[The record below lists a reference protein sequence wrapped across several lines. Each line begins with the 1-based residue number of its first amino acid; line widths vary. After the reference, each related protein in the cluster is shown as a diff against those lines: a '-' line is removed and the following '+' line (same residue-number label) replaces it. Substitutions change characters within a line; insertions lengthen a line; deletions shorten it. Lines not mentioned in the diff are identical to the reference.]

1 MTRLVIQAAGT
12 TFGVRIRIAA
22 HRTPHPRPRSP
33 PPAAM
38 RHGKAAADLL
48 RYRKTGRRR
57 KVCKMNMVQRFLS
70 SNGFSPTGSLQQV
83 LTTRAIDFL

>member
-1 MTRLVIQAAGT
+1 MSRLVIQAAGT

-22 HRTPHPRPRSP
+22 ALPIRGPDPR

-48 RYRKTGRRR
+48 RHRKTGRRR
-57 KVCKMNMVQRFLS
+57 KVCRMNMVQRFLS